1 MAFQQVAGDVAGA
14 GLAAGLELLE
24 VARAHL
30 GGDLDEQ
37 DEQASSKPGSMVTFL
52 TPSSLTKVRQR
63 PANLILKTP
72 AEQLVFIAIFLVV
85 LAALATWLKRRK
97 VPSCP

>member
-1 MAFQQVAGDVAGA
+1 
-14 GLAAGLELLE
+14 
-24 VARAHL
+24 
-30 GGDLDEQ
+30 
-37 DEQASSKPGSMVTFL
+37 MVTFL